1 MRKIPPPQ
9 ISRVSVSEK
18 DIATLNCYAERK
30 RQETTELSE
39 VMSIIPSIIQ
49 RGGIYL
55 ISAAV
60 GFAAIL
66 LYFGRIPVWVNAR
79 GNIVPEVEN
88 IPVTAE
94 ENGVV
99 TEVLAELGQQLPKDA
114 TLLKFNPEPAN
125 LNAVSA
131 PEKLAPQ
138 ELKAFQ
144 TQIDTEHNGVNK
156 ITMPQAGTI
165 GKLEIKNP
173 GQLISKENLVAVIIP
188 AKNRFTVKANISEQD
203 FSSIKPGM
211 EAQIKVDAY
220 NFYQYGSIPAK
231 VNRVIPDLDNPGNF
245 IVTLDLL
252 ENKKQRDKRA
262 EMTLSS
268 GLKVQVEIQTKE
280 KRLFELLFS
289 QQ

>member
-1 MRKIPPPQ
+1 MQETPPQ
-9 ISRVSVSEK
+9 RSGISVTDK
-18 DIATLNCYAERK
+18 DVATLNNYAEK
-30 RQETTELSE
+30 KLQETTELSE
-39 VMSIIPSIIQ
+39 VMSTLPSIVH

-88 IPVTAE
+88 IPVIAE

-99 TEVLAELGQQLPKDA
+99 TEVLAEFGQQLPKNV
-114 TLLKFNPEPAN
+114 TLLKFKSEGANVNP
-125 LNAVSA
+125 VSA

-138 ELKAFQ
+138 ELKPLQ
-144 TQIDTEHNGVNK
+144 TQINTNLNGFKK
-156 ITMPQAGTI
+156 ITMPQRGTI
-165 GKLEIKNP
+165 GKLEVKNP
-173 GQLISKENLVAVIIP
+173 GQLISKGTVIAVVIP
-188 AKNRFTVKANISEQD
+188 ADNRFIVKANISEED

-220 NFYQYGSIPAK
+220 NFHQYGSIPAK
-231 VNRVIPDLDNPGNF
+231 VNRIIPDLDNPGSF

-252 ENKKQRDKRA
+252 ENKKQRDKQT

-268 GLKVQVEIQTKE
+268 GLNVQVEIQTKE
-280 KRLFELLFS
+280 QPLFELLFN